1 MEKKINSAQE
11 KIIKILEEKMVDPKT
26 MAEKMGRGYTELK
39 VQSMVLTLARKGLI
53 NKTKAI
59 LFLRGTNM
67 VKFIENDFGAKL
79 RGNVPV
85 CKMR

>member
-1 MEKKINSAQE
+1 MDKKINSAQE
-11 KIIKILEEKMVDPKT
+11 KIVRILGEKMVDPKT
-26 MAEKMGRGYTELK
+26 LAEKMGRGYTPER

-59 LFLRGTNM
+59 LFLRGTKM
-67 VKFIENDFGAKL
+67 VKFIEEDFGSHLKGEIPA
-79 RGNVPV
+79 